1 KSSLDWSKMEI
12 QETEQISYMFEF
24 DQLEVKNTHNCHIT
38 HTTSKT
44 HAIIRENIH
53 LSAMYS
59 GNITGIGPRY
69 CPSIEDK
76 VSRFASKESH
86 HIFVEPEGADSDE
99 IYPNGI
105 STSLPNHVQDEYI
118 KSIPGFENAIITKYG
133 YAIEYDFVHPE
144 QLKNTL
150 EAKTIN
156 GLFLA
161 GQINGTTGYEEAAA
175 QGLMAGINAHLKTH
189 DIAPFILK
197 RDESYIGVMI
207 DDLVTI
213 GVDEPYRMFT
223 SRAERRLLLRQD
235 NVFLRLTEKGYNLGL
250 VDKSLYQNFL
260 KEKSELEN
268 VLKILRETYKH
279 VELLEFFGQSEENQE
294 KELNYKEIIKT
305 LTGLELTERNSL
317 SVYAE
322 VRYGPY
328 LAREELEIKK
338 REKFSQLNIP
348 ESFEYKNLPG
358 LSIELQQK
366 LAKHKPKNIAQASLI
381 PGITPAAISLLIFKA
396 RELGN

>member
-1 KSSLDWSKMEI
+1 
-12 QETEQISYMFEF
+12 
-24 DQLEVKNTHNCHIT
+24 
-38 HTTSKT
+38 
-44 HAIIRENIH
+44 
-53 LSAMYS
+53 
-59 GNITGIGPRY
+59 
-69 CPSIEDK
+69 
-76 VSRFASKESH
+76 
-86 HIFVEPEGADSDE
+86 
-99 IYPNGI
+99 
-105 STSLPNHVQDEYI
+105 
-118 KSIPGFENAIITKYG
+118 
-133 YAIEYDFVHPE
+133 VHPE